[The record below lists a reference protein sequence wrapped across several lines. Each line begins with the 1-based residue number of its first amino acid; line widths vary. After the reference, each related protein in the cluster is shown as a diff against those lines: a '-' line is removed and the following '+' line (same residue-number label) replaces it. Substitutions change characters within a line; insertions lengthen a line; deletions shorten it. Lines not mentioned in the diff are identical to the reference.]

1 MVENQQP
8 EGKIRTALR
17 VALADVIVESKDH
30 ATVALAYLYADTL
43 DGDPDQAE
51 KVGPKFLAALEA
63 LLLTP
68 RARAAAMRGVND
80 DQRKQLSP
88 LDELKAKRAARGA
101 G

>member
-1 MVENQQP
+1 MDDLQP
-8 EGKIRTALR
+8 DGKITISLR
-17 VALADVIVESKDH
+17 LALADVVVEPKDQ
-30 ATVALAYLYADTL
+30 ATVALAYLYAGVL
-43 DGDPDQAE
+43 DVDPDQAE
-51 KVGPKFLAALEA
+51 KVGPKYLAALEA